1 MKTNIKLLALYI
13 AYLLITVLGGML
25 SAHFQSIAQ
34 KTYLGSDVILSM
46 AVLAVAVVLLVL
58 VVIFRTL
65 LNARTGDRGTVIISV
80 IFAVIS
86 AALLVCSCVYA
97 DFLYRGL
104 SLSPD
109 YLPLAL
115 TMLLTSDVFNL
126 IVQLRS
132 RNKNRKK

>member
-1 MKTNIKLLALYI
+1 MKTNVKLIALYI
-13 AYLLITVLGGML
+13 AYLLVIVLGGKL
-25 SAHFQSIAQ
+25 SAHFQDIAQ
-34 KTYLGSDVILSM
+34 KTYLGIDVMLSM

-65 LNARTGDRGTVIISV
+65 LSARTGNGGAVIMSV

-86 AALLVCSCVYA
+86 AALLVYSCVYA
-97 DFLYRGL
+97 DFLYIGL

-115 TMLLTSDVFNL
+115 TMLLTSDIFDLV
-126 IVQLRS
+126 VQLRG
-132 RNKNRKK
+132 RKKG